1 MFGCKLADQK
11 MIEGQTLKIPEFVWK
26 CIEKLESNSDY
37 MSTDGI
43 YRISGDA
50 AKIQKLRIDVDQV
63 IKNLMNH
70 EKLAIYKLFFREIGR
85 LLIIAMKYMS

>member
-1 MFGCKLADQK
+1 

-63 IKNLMNH
+63 LK
-70 EKLAIYKLFFREIGR
+70 K
-85 LLIIAMKYMS
+85 